1 MKIAALVPPEPPPA
15 MGASYR
21 FTAPN
26 LPTTPKIARDFVAV
40 LLRTANLSRL
50 VEPARVCTSEVV
62 TNAHW
67 HGRTPLITLDVTLG
81 RWSTTVLVRD
91 NNPNELPLL
100 VPADRY
106 ARDEHGRGLLLVDSL
121 AADWNVRILGEHAKA
136 VYFTLIDHEGSAAA

>member
-1 MKIAALVPPEPPPA
+1 M
-15 MGASYR
+15 SYR
-21 FTAPN
+21 FIARN
-26 LPTTPKIARDFVAV
+26 LPTTPKIARDLVAA

-67 HGRTPLITLDVTLG
+67 HSRTPFITLDVALG
-81 RWSTTVLVRD
+81 RWSTTVVVRD

-106 ARDEHGRGLLLVDSL
+106 AHDEHEHGRGLLLVNAL
-121 AADWNVRILGEHAKA
+121 ADHWSVRVLGDHAKA
-136 VYFTLIDHEGSAAA
+136 VYFTLVDHEGSAAA

>member
-1 MKIAALVPPEPPPA
+1 M
-15 MGASYR
+15 SYR
-21 FTAPN
+21 LTAPS
-26 LPTTPKIARDFVAV
+26 LATTPKIARDWVALV
-40 LLRTANLSRL
+40 LRTANLPRL

-67 HGRTPLITLDVTLG
+67 HSRTSLITVEVTLAH
-81 RWSTTVLVRD
+81 RQTTVLVRD

-121 AADWNVRILGEHAKA
+121 AADWNVRILGDHAKA